1 MRQEG
6 PCKLEVSELLCIVGK
21 LIMGCESIPT
31 YRRMTNLCIVS
42 RFDILYCQDEA
53 KCLGA

>member
-1 MRQEG
+1 MIREG
-6 PCKLEVSELLCIVGK
+6 PCKLEVSELLYIVDK
-21 LIMGCESIPT
+21 LIMGCESVPT

-53 KCLGA
+53 KCLVA